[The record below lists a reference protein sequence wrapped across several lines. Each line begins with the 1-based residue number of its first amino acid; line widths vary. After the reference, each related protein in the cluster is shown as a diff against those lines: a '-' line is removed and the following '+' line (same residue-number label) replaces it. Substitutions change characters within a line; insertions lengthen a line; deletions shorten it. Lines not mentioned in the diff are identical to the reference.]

1 MPIDFFPQP
10 QVRPLGQPTPLGPPP
25 DQLRAQWLAES
36 YDRERQKRR
45 QANREFLGGMAY
57 SASAAK
63 HPIEDV
69 LRSMMSKSP
78 NSMTVEPGSVSS
90 PAMRAVESQMRD
102 RELQRSALLRA
113 MQRQGVRI
121 NPTIDDYFRDVQSGD
136 ANPLMVYGPP
146 KSSAGAAQWLMQRGR
161 MMPSAY

>member
-10 QVRPLGQPTPLGPPP
+10 QVRLLGDPDPVGPPA

-36 YDRERQKRR
+36 HSRERQRHQR
-45 QANREFLGGMAY
+45 ANREFLGGMAY
-57 SASAAK
+57 AAPEAT
-63 HPIEDV
+63 HPVE
-69 LRSMMSKSP
+69 MMMRAMLSKSP
-78 NSMTVEPGSVSS
+78 NAATVEPGSVSS

-113 MQRQGVRI
+113 MQRQGVQI
-121 NPTIDDYFRDVQSGD
+121 NPTISDYFRDVQSGD
-136 ANPLMVYGPP
+136 ANPLMMYGPP